1 MRQCIL
7 IKYLPTY
14 IQMVKLMFAETR
26 RWEDLTAD
34 FPPWNCY
41 GACSIWTAE
50 GRGGCD
56 LGKVGRG
63 GGGYTPK
70 FFIKMYFKFRWTM
83 IFFLRRKVPSLNLTS
98 SRSADMLCKRRNPTS
113 SFTNGKWQ
121 REDKTIDQFRY
132 IKIQPN
138 TIDLRT
144 RLWE

>member
-1 MRQCIL
+1 MYFN
-7 IKYLPTY
+7 KVPTY
-14 IQMVKLMFAETR
+14 LHTGGEVDVSRDSSLGGSYSRLSPMELLWSMQYLDSWR
-26 RWEDLTAD
+26 
-34 FPPWNCY
+34 
-41 GACSIWTAE
+41 E
-50 GRGGCD
+50 GGMWSRESGE
-56 LGKVGRG
+56 RG
-63 GGGYTPK
+63 GGLYAQI
-70 FFIKMYFKFRWTM
+70 FIKMYFKFRWTM
-83 IFFLRRKVPSLNLTS
+83 IFFLRRKGPSLNLTS